1 MSVPSAVLRLLA
13 RFVVLVLDLYG
24 FPPLM
29 HHMPASLIGRRTRST
44 DDDWLAIPFIAR
56 PSGQRMHPIDGRNDF
71 APKYCSEDHESTQS
85 RGRGGRGD
93 EDKDT
98 GENEDDE
105 EGNQHD
111 GRDYMDVDV
120 VEEDTRTR
128 SPERERQ
135 RCPRVHEDVVHS
147 FARRSTWRLR
157 PAQKITMAVAQGDI
171 PADAEPLFTVRPGDK
186 DWPSILQMLGL
197 ADGVAA
203 ADDGSGANED
213 QGLLAAIATSEFV
226 GAVREFV
233 NAVRRCPAPGCGFPA
248 ALP

>member
-1 MSVPSAVLRLLA
+1 
-13 RFVVLVLDLYG
+13 
-24 FPPLM
+24 
-29 HHMPASLIGRRTRST
+29 
-44 DDDWLAIPFIAR
+44 
-56 PSGQRMHPIDGRNDF
+56 
-71 APKYCSEDHESTQS
+71 
-85 RGRGGRGD
+85 
-93 EDKDT
+93 
-98 GENEDDE
+98 
-105 EGNQHD
+105 
-111 GRDYMDVDV
+111 MDVDV
-120 VEEDTRTR
+120 VEEDTKTR
-128 SPERERQ
+128 PPGRERQ
-135 RCPRVHEDVVHS
+135 RCLRVHEDVVHS

-157 PAQKITMAVAQGDI
+157 PARKITMAVAQGDI

-203 ADDGSGANED
+203 AGDGSGANDD